1 MSPVGGSPPAGN
13 QLQAEVNRAL
23 DAELGWGEN
32 AHRHGNSPDRNA
44 SVVKGAGSVQVNRSS
59 LVTLDGVHRQH
70 SWRTEV
76 VGYGDGEVDMGEGRV
91 MGGDGVEGADQ
102 KRISSVGLLK

>member
-1 MSPVGGSPPAGN
+1 MSPVSGPPPVGN

-23 DAELGWGEN
+23 DAEFGWGEN
-32 AHRHGNSPDRNA
+32 RNRNGNSPDRNG

-76 VGYGDGEVDMGEGRV
+76 VEDGDGEVDMGERRV
-91 MGGDGVEGADQ
+91 MGGDVVEGDQ
-102 KRISSVGLLK
+102 KRISREGLLK